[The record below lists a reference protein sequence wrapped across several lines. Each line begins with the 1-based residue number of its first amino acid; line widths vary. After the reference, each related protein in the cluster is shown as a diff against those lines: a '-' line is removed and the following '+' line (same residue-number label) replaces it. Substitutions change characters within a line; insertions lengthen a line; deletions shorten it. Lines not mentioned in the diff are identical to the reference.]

1 MDIYFD
7 SCTEYLYE
15 YLSESSQTEEERE
28 MAHQLYESLPE
39 LKKGCLSAGICPKGE
54 FERGY
59 ICRENLRAATAEV
72 IKQIGRENLW
82 MDETAKEVWD
92 RTKDF
97 IEEIGDDSE
106 ADRACVVVRNLL
118 VILTN
123 MITQS
128 EAIKAAEKEK
138 EKQQKGNH
146 LNLLKQRAVKRLNA
160 KPVMKLERFAISEK
174 AVGLFL
180 ALVKA
185 EDEHGQKRAAFKVVD
200 KVNLPTMKNFSVDQ
214 YRRIFYRGII
224 RKISLEEKII

>member
-59 ICRENLRAATAEV
+59 ICRENLRVATAEV

-123 MITQS
+123 MIIYLYLMQ
-128 EAIKAAEKEK
+128 
-138 EKQQKGNH
+138 
-146 LNLLKQRAVKRLNA
+146 A
-160 KPVMKLERFAISEK
+160 K
-174 AVGLFL
+174 
-180 ALVKA
+180 
-185 EDEHGQKRAAFKVVD
+185 
-200 KVNLPTMKNFSVDQ
+200 
-214 YRRIFYRGII
+214 
-224 RKISLEEKII
+224 